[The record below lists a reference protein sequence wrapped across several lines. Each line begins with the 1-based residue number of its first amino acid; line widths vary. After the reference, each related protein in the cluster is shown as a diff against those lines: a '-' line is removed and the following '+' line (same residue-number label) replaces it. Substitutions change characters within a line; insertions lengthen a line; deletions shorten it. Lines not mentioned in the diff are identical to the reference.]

1 MEDATMTPLRG
12 FFKVLPSADWVKRA
26 CILSEDALCRWIS
39 PTLR

>member
-1 MEDATMTPLRG
+1 MTPLRDASNLS
-12 FFKVLPSADWVKRA
+12 FASERVKRA